1 ICRSFPL
8 LKKQKQKWNLDL
20 TFHLFVCALAGAGA
34 AVIAMVHYLMVLSA
48 NWAYVKDAC
57 RMQKYEDIKSK
68 EEQELH
74 DIHSTRSKERLNAYT

>member
-1 ICRSFPL
+1 MNKIKIFCDILGFKLVS
-8 LKKQKQKWNLDL
+8 QSIISYIQQ
-20 TFHLFVCALAGAGA
+20 
-34 AVIAMVHYLMVLSA
+34 IHYLMVLSA

>member
-1 ICRSFPL
+1 ICSSTITDCSPS
-8 LKKQKQKWNLDL
+8 LDL

-34 AVIAMVHYLMVLSA
+34 AVIAMVHYLMVLAA

-57 RMQKYEDIKSK
+57 RMQKYEDIKTK

>member
-1 ICRSFPL
+1 MTELALFWLGMLFLTSVLPPL
-8 LKKQKQKWNLDL
+8 Q
-20 TFHLFVCALAGAGA
+20 
-34 AVIAMVHYLMVLSA
+34 VHYLMVLSA

>member
-1 ICRSFPL
+1 MFKSNTIDNKLSPVISEVWTWIWLGL
-8 LKKQKQKWNLDL
+8 LMLNFMLLLLQ
-20 TFHLFVCALAGAGA
+20 
-34 AVIAMVHYLMVLSA
+34 VHYLMVLSA

>member
-1 ICRSFPL
+1 MQI
-8 LKKQKQKWNLDL
+8 
-20 TFHLFVCALAGAGA
+20 
-34 AVIAMVHYLMVLSA
+34 HYLMVLSA